1 MVEELDSLDDKY
13 IIKKVIS
20 EDGAFSIVYL
30 VEDKVKHNKFAA
42 KVTKEEK
49 YENQITNE
57 AQLLLHLSNKSPYI
71 INLNDHGEGE
81 LIFNDE
87 VLNKK
92 YNILE
97 YCSKGMLL
105 NYIILIE
112 EGFQEILSK
121 VIFEKIL
128 KGVQVIHD
136 AEIAHLDLK
145 HENIFLDETYNLK
158 IADFGVSVK
167 QSEKYDI
174 EKLKFVTG
182 SEKYNSPQ
190 VNFKIVYNGYKN
202 DIYSLGIILFSIIT
216 GKFPFQNKFKYAE
229 HMRNIDAFLSKY
241 ENTNN
246 CTFSPEFKQLFAKMI
261 SPNEEI
267 RPSIKKILEDKWFDE
282 IRNMNEEQLNKLNQ
296 KLIDE
301 YKERK
306 KKIYGELGQN
316 IEAKKENN
324 KKEDDSRG
332 ISEDDNI
339 FFTPNDLAIQLKNE
353 QILEN
358 FIRIKGK
365 ITPYN
370 FMNYLANILNEKYS
384 VEKGENGL
392 EFEVIKE
399 EEEDEEECQVEIK
412 GEKIENEELEG
423 NEDNQD
429 ICSKTL
435 IISITL
441 YEKDKEEYLL
451 NFFKLSG
458 FWADYY
464 DIFKPIVS
472 IVKKIL

>member
-30 VEDKVKHNKFAA
+30 VEDKFKHNKFAA
-42 KVTKEEK
+42 KVAEEEK

-71 INLNDHGEGE
+71 IKLKDHGEGE
-81 LIFNDE
+81 LILNNE

-105 NYIILIE
+105 NYIILINK
-112 EGFQEILSK
+112 GFEEILSK

-167 QSEKYDI
+167 QSENNDLKKI
-174 EKLKFVTG
+174 KFVTG

-202 DIYSLGIILFSIIT
+202 DIFSLGIILFSLIT
-216 GKFPFQNKFKYAE
+216 GKLPFQNKFKYAE
-229 HMRNIDAFLSKY
+229 HMRNIDAFLPKY
-241 ENTNN
+241 EKANN
-246 CTFSPEFKQLFAKMI
+246 FTFSPEFKKLFTRMI

-267 RPSIKKILEDKWFDE
+267 RPSIKEILEDKWFEE
-282 IRNMNEEQLNKLNQ
+282 IRNMNEEQLNILNQ

-301 YKERK
+301 YKEREK
-306 KKIYGELGQN
+306 EINGELGQN
-316 IEAKKENN
+316 IEASMKNN
-324 KKEDDSRG
+324 KKEDDTRG

-339 FFTPNDLAIQLKNE
+339 FFTPNDLAIHLKNE
-353 QILEN
+353 QIIDN

-370 FMNYLANILNEKYS
+370 LMNYLANILNEKYT
-384 VEKGENGL
+384 VERCENGL

-399 EEEDEEECQVEIK
+399 EEENEEECQIEIK
-412 GEKIENEELEG
+412 GEKIENEQVEG

-429 ICSKTL
+429 ICSKIL
-435 IISITL
+435 IIRITL

-458 FWADYY
+458 FWTDYY
-464 DIFKPIVS
+464 DFFKSIVS